1 MPSAKSS
8 DRLES
13 KRYPLSP
20 KCVRGCPTRCDFCS
34 AVGMKNFITVFLL
47 AFSAAAIAQTPGLG
61 DTRPSVPG
69 ARDGS
74 APADGAIKGG
84 SLEKSGP
91 AVDATKP
98 QTEADSALARCHDLS
113 GSLRDDCLRDER
125 NRNAGAGATRAPEPA
140 TAPPPQN
147 PR

>member
-1 MPSAKSS
+1 MKTFIWVI
-8 DRLES
+8 LCMF
-13 KRYPLSP
+13 
-20 KCVRGCPTRCDFCS
+20 CVA
-34 AVGMKNFITVFLL
+34 AV
-47 AFSAAAIAQTPGLG
+47 AQTPGVG
-61 DTRPSVPG
+61 ETRPTVPG

-84 SLEKSGP
+84 SMEQGRQ
-91 AVDATKP
+91 AVDSAKP
-98 QTEADSALARCHDLS
+98 QTESDSSAARCHDLN

-125 NRNAGAGATRAPEPA
+125 NRNAASGGTRAPEPA

>member
-1 MPSAKSS
+1 MKTLIAVMAFTFS
-8 DRLES
+8 
-13 KRYPLSP
+13 LS
-20 KCVRGCPTRCDFCS
+20 
-34 AVGMKNFITVFLL
+34 IW
-47 AFSAAAIAQTPGLG
+47 AQTPGVG

-84 SLEKSGP
+84 SMEKSGP

-98 QTEADSALARCHDLS
+98 LSEADSAVARCHDLS
-113 GSLRDDCLRDER
+113 GSLRDDCLRQEQS
-125 NRNAGAGATRAPEPA
+125 RNAGAGATRAPEPA

>member
-1 MPSAKSS
+1 MKALIAVMELTFSI
-8 DRLES
+8 
-13 KRYPLSP
+13 PLW
-20 KCVRGCPTRCDFCS
+20 
-34 AVGMKNFITVFLL
+34 
-47 AFSAAAIAQTPGLG
+47 AQTPGVG
-61 DTRPSVPG
+61 DTRPTVPG

-74 APADGAIKGG
+74 APADGALKGG
-84 SLEKSGP
+84 SIEKSGP

-98 QTEADSALARCHDLS
+98 LSEPDSAIARCHDLT

-125 NRNAGAGATRAPEPA
+125 NRSAGAGATRAPEPA

>member
-1 MPSAKSS
+1 
-8 DRLES
+8 
-13 KRYPLSP
+13 
-20 KCVRGCPTRCDFCS
+20 
-34 AVGMKNFITVFLL
+34 MKTFLTL
-47 AFSAAAIAQTPGLG
+47 IAIALCTPAFAQTPGVG

-84 SLEKSGP
+84 SMDKSGP
-91 AVDATKP
+91 AIDANKP
-98 QTEADSALARCHDLS
+98 ASEPDSAIARCHDLS
-113 GSLRDDCLRDER
+113 GSLRDDCLRQER
-125 NRNAGAGATRAPEPA
+125 ERNAGAGATRATEPA

>member
-1 MPSAKSS
+1 M
-8 DRLES
+8 RNL
-13 KRYPLSP
+13 
-20 KCVRGCPTRCDFCS
+20 
-34 AVGMKNFITVFLL
+34 ITVILF
-47 AFSAAAIAQTPGLG
+47 AFCGAALAQTPGVG

-84 SLEKSGP
+84 SMEKSGP

-98 QTEADSALARCHDLS
+98 LAEPDSAAARCHDLS
-113 GSLRDDCLRDER
+113 GSLRDDCLRQEQS
-125 NRNAGAGATRAPEPA
+125 RNAGAGGTRPPEPA

>member
-1 MPSAKSS
+1 
-8 DRLES
+8 
-13 KRYPLSP
+13 
-20 KCVRGCPTRCDFCS
+20 
-34 AVGMKNFITVFLL
+34 MKILITVM
-47 AFSAAAIAQTPGLG
+47 AFTLSAPVWAQTPGVG
-61 DTRPSVPG
+61 DTRPAVPG

-91 AVDATKP
+91 AIEAPKP
-98 QTEADSALARCHDLS
+98 QVEADTSIARCHDLS
-113 GSLRDDCLRDER
+113 GSLREDCLRDER
-125 NRNAGAGATRAPEPA
+125 NRNAGAGGTRAPEPA

>member
-1 MPSAKSS
+1 MKSF
-8 DRLES
+8 LTVIAFT
-13 KRYPLSP
+13 L
-20 KCVRGCPTRCDFCS
+20 CVP
-34 AVGMKNFITVFLL
+34 AL
-47 AFSAAAIAQTPGLG
+47 AQTPGVG

-84 SLEKSGP
+84 SIEKSAP
-91 AVDATKP
+91 AVDANKSVTVP
-98 QTEADSALARCHDLS
+98 DSAIARCHDLS
-113 GSLRDDCLRDER
+113 GSLRDDCLRQER
-125 NRNAGAGATRAPEPA
+125 EREAGAGATRAAEPA

>member
-1 MPSAKSS
+1 M
-8 DRLES
+8 R
-13 KRYPLSP
+13 
-20 KCVRGCPTRCDFCS
+20 TF
-34 AVGMKNFITVFLL
+34 MTVILL
-47 AFSAAAIAQTPGLG
+47 AFCGAALAQTPGVG
-61 DTRPSVPG
+61 DTRPSAPG

-74 APADGAIKGG
+74 SPADGAIKGG
-84 SLEKSGP
+84 SMDKSGP

-98 QTEADSALARCHDLS
+98 PSEPDSAIARCHDLS

-125 NRNAGAGATRAPEPA
+125 SRNAGAGDTRAPEPA